1 MASSSITLIM
11 KGLLQCKVLALGNA
25 PIFLIKYCFFEIV
38 FCILGLLVI
47 IIHLK
52 KIKELS
58 NCRFFI

>member
-11 KGLLQCKVLALGNA
+11 K
-25 PIFLIKYCFFEIV
+25 
-38 FCILGLLVI
+38 GLLVI